1 MQNIM
6 HIATNAGHTTQNDGW
21 TMKMRAAPCIMLA
34 ATHLVFAKDQSG
46 DLRSPPRHQGTHS
59 TPMLRKINLPLY
71 SRVK

>member
-21 TMKMRAAPCIMLA
+21 TMKMLA

-46 DLRSPPRHQGTHS
+46 DLRSPPRPQGTHS
-59 TPMLRKINLPLY
+59 TPILKKNF
-71 SRVK
+71 SV